1 VQNEKVQNEKV
12 LLTCEEN
19 TMSDVLPRPTNNTPT
34 ANTPTANTPTANTPT
49 ERDNSALLVRL
60 TNLALQAEN
69 VPAAVTPILNMLI
82 DETHAV
88 GSAYFQA
95 DGKFFKAR
103 AASGV
108 MPEGPAMD
116 TILTHGLPAETPLMV
131 TLREGT
137 PALFFN
143 DTHAHYETLGFP
155 DLAVTSLA
163 AAPVYD
169 RKGVLLGAF
178 LMHTFEPH
186 AWTSVEQGL
195 FQAVAKT
202 LATLAARLVAE
213 EQAKQAYEDAI
224 HALGL
229 ALEHRDDETKG
240 HTDRVTNLA
249 LRVADEMALDD
260 DTRDAMRRGAYLHDI
275 GKIAIPDA
283 VLRKPGKLN
292 DEEWQQ
298 MRAHTTIGSNFVAQ
312 LSFLPQATRD
322 VVLHHHEKYNGQGY
336 PEQLAGDDIP
346 LLARIFAVVDVY
358 DALTSERPYKPAW
371 THEDALAEIQNCAGS
386 HFDPDVVAAFVRI
399 F

>member
-1 VQNEKVQNEKV
+1 MASKTAPERVIPPARDTST
-12 LLTCEEN
+12 LL
-19 TMSDVLPRPTNNTPT
+19 L
-34 ANTPTANTPTANTPT
+34 
-49 ERDNSALLVRL
+49 RL
-60 TNLALQAEN
+60 TNLALQAET
-69 VPAAVTPILNMLI
+69 VPTAVAPILNMLI

-95 DGKFFKAR
+95 DGQFFKAR

-116 TILTHGLPAETPLMV
+116 SILTHGLPAETPLMV
-131 TLREGT
+131 KLREGT
-137 PALFFN
+137 PALFFD
-143 DTHAHYETLGFP
+143 DTKAQEATLGFP
-155 DLAVTSLA
+155 DLAVASLA

-169 RKGVLLGAF
+169 RSGTLLGAF
-178 LMHTFEPH
+178 LMHTFALH
-186 AWTSVEQGL
+186 AWTPAEQGL

-213 EQAKQAYEDAI
+213 EQAQKAYEDAI

-240 HTDRVTNLA
+240 HTDRVTDLA
-249 LRVADEMALDD
+249 LRVADEMGLDE

-292 DEEWQQ
+292 DEEWQM
-298 MRAHTTIGSNFVAQ
+298 MRAHTTIGSDFVAQ
-312 LSFLPQATRD
+312 LSFLPQGTRD

-336 PEQLAGDDIP
+336 PKQLAGDDIP

-358 DALTSERPYKPAW
+358 DALTSERPYKAAW
-371 THEDALAEIQNCAGS
+371 THEEALAEIHNCAGS
-386 HFDPDVVAAFVRI
+386 HFDPDVVAAFSRI